1 VRHIEE
7 ANVTRPTGIIA
18 AAVLLAMPFG
28 VRAVPSQTASPQKP
42 PAQEP
47 DGQVITSEKQTFK
60 MEVVARNLETPWG
73 LAFLPDGRLLVT
85 ERPGRL
91 RIVEHGKLLP
101 DPVKGTPKVW
111 EKQDGGL
118 LDVEVHPEYSRNGW
132 IYLSYSE
139 TLVGV
144 APAPPPAGERGRGGP
159 PDPPSMTVIVRGK
172 INKNNEW
179 VEQHVVFRAPPGV
192 YNSSN
197 AHYGSRF
204 IFDKEHHLFFSLG
217 DKQQKMDA
225 QDLSKPTGKIH
236 RINDDGT
243 VPEGNPFASTPGALP
258 TIWSY
263 GHRNPQGLAWNPV
276 TGKLWESEHGP
287 NGGDEVNIIEPGHN
301 YGWGVITM
309 GTEPGITKQSEPG
322 MEQPVVYYTPTLAPS
337 AIAFYTGDR
346 YPGWRNNLF
355 VSGLAGQQ
363 LRRLEIDG
371 DKVTHQE
378 PVFNQFG
385 RVRDVIVG
393 PDGYLYVALQVPGQV
408 LPQSTP
414 GTIARLVPVQR

>member
-1 VRHIEE
+1 MRS
-7 ANVTRPTGIIA
+7 TGIIA
-18 AAVLLAMPFG
+18 GALLSALSLASVVTSQSAA
-28 VRAVPSQTASPQKP
+28 PQKP

-91 RIVEHGKLLP
+91 RIVDRGTLLP
-101 DPVKGTPKVW
+101 DPVKGLPKVW

-118 LDVEVHPEYSRNGW
+118 LDVEVHPDYARNGW

-139 TLVGV
+139 TLPGA
-144 APAPPPAGERGRGGP
+144 APAAPAAPQAGEGGRGGP

-172 INKNNEW
+172 INKDNEW
-179 VEQHVVFRAPPGV
+179 VEQQVVFRAPAAI

-204 IFDKEHHLFFSLG
+204 IFDKERHLFFSLG

-243 VPEGNPFASTPGALP
+243 VPDGNPFAKKPGALP

-287 NGGDEVNIIEPGHN
+287 NGGDEVNIIEPGRN

-309 GTEPGITKQSEPG
+309 GNEPGITKQSEPG

-337 AIAFYTGDR
+337 AIVFYTGDK
-346 YPGWRNNLF
+346 YPEWKNNLF

-363 LRRLEIDG
+363 LRRLEVDG

-378 PVFNQFG
+378 AVFNQFG

-414 GTIARLVPVQR
+414 GSIARLVPVQR